1 MELFIHLPV
10 IYNEIKAPH
19 NITTIF
25 SNFSGKNSIIQ
36 RLLKAGIKNP
46 KDYITFHSLRNHS
59 MLNGFPVTELI
70 YVHSKLMIIDDKTV
84 IVGSANIND
93 RSMIGTRDSEVDVI
107 ITDESFDDGKMNGQ
121 TYPCGHFA
129 GQLRKYLFREHLGLL
144 DSGDCGIDITDP
156 TIESFYKDVWQQTSQ
171 QNSTLFEE
179 IFRCIPSNSIKTLAD
194 FKKYNQGPALCRT
207 NLREALKKL
216 KEIDGFL
223 VDYPLEFL
231 SNEILTPPPTSKEGF
246 MPTSLWT

>member
-1 MELFIHLPV
+1 M
-10 IYNEIKAPH
+10 
-19 NITTIF
+19 
-25 SNFSGKNSIIQ
+25 
-36 RLLKAGIKNP
+36 
-46 KDYITFHSLRNHS
+46 
-59 MLNGFPVTELI
+59 TELI

-121 TYPCGHFA
+121 IYPCGHFA

-156 TIESFYKDVWQQTSQ
+156 TMESFYKDVWQQTSQ

>member
-1 MELFIHLPV
+1 
-10 IYNEIKAPH
+10 
-19 NITTIF
+19 
-25 SNFSGKNSIIQ
+25 
-36 RLLKAGIKNP
+36 
-46 KDYITFHSLRNHS
+46 

-93 RSMIGTRDSEVDVI
+93 RSMIGKRDSEVDVI

-121 TYPCGHFA
+121 TFPCGHYA

-144 DSGDCGIDITDP
+144 EYGDSGIDMTDP
-156 TIESFYKDVWQQTSQ
+156 TIESFYKDVWQRLSL
-171 QNSTLFEE
+171 QNSNAFEE
-179 IFRCIPSNSIKTLAD
+179 IFRCIPSNCIKTIGD

-207 NLREALKKL
+207 NLKAALVKL

-223 VDYPLEFL
+223 VDFPLEFL
-231 SNEILTPPPTSKEGF
+231 SKEILTPPPTSKEGF